1 MKIIFQCILC
11 SGLSSQRYIPLMVYP
26 TRTEPLPAQELSS
39 LTYPQYLSTVRS
51 QISYLKEI
59 QELLLSATQNNS
71 NE

>member
-1 MKIIFQCILC
+1 
-11 SGLSSQRYIPLMVYP
+11 MVYP